1 MVHTVE
7 TYTSMGLVM
16 TLFVA
21 SIILFVIDVLDVSAG
36 CLFGGVDV

>member
-16 TLFVA
+16 ALFVA
-21 SIILFVIDVLDVSAG
+21 SIIMFVIDVIDVSAG
-36 CLFGGVDV
+36 CLFDGVYV